1 RFTVTPRAGE
11 NGKNRKTGKPDALA
25 RRRAR
30 QKTKTIGAHV
40 DDLLTKTWSDSNT
53 GLYLD
58 AKVFRFAGR
67 C

>member
-1 RFTVTPRAGE
+1 MRLPGVAR
-11 NGKNRKTGKPDALA
+11 GK
-25 RRRAR
+25 
-30 QKTKTIGAHV
+30 KTKTIGAHV